1 MSLITVG
8 IVVGLAW
15 IFISVLGMSAAPE
28 ERNDINSDGTNTLLS
43 AVGYMAVMYACMYFK
58 SDAMDWVAFIL
69 LGLLALVPLAG
80 AIALIVKHEV
90 SPRRMLSALIS
101 SLVPLFIDGCI
112 LYTCILK

>member
-43 AVGYMAVMYACMYFK
+43 AVGYMAVMYALFYDLLRLHNHQQMYLHKPNKCKF
-58 SDAMDWVAFIL
+58 
-69 LGLLALVPLAG
+69 
-80 AIALIVKHEV
+80 
-90 SPRRMLSALIS
+90 
-101 SLVPLFIDGCI
+101 
-112 LYTCILK
+112 